1 MNKFKL
7 NFIIKNFKQYLYFE
21 SNKKNITNDLTKNYE
36 FFLFYFYK
44 ESKSIVRR
52 HRLYF
57 SKNKRGYGEDAFS
70 GMWDFIF
77 KTYQPINILEIGVY
91 RGQTLSL
98 FHILSNLYK
107 INSKIFGISPLNS
120 SGDTVSNY
128 IDIDYFDDLI
138 KNFKFFNLKKPH
150 IIREYS
156 NSEEAKKFIN
166 SKKWDLIYIDGS
178 HDYEVVSNDF
188 KLSYENLNDNGL
200 IVIDDSSLNLEYDK
214 DYIEKK
220 YQINSFKGHLGPSKV
235 VSELISNKKLRYLF
249 GVGHNNVFIKD
260 NSLN

>member
-1 MNKFKL
+1 MTKFKL
-7 NFIIKNFKQYLYFE
+7 NFIIKNFKHYLYFE

-98 FHILSNLYK
+98 FHILSNIL
-107 INSKIFGISPLNS
+107 
-120 SGDTVSNY
+120 
-128 IDIDYFDDLI
+128 
-138 KNFKFFNLKKPH
+138 
-150 IIREYS
+150 
-156 NSEEAKKFIN
+156 
-166 SKKWDLIYIDGS
+166 
-178 HDYEVVSNDF
+178 
-188 KLSYENLNDNGL
+188 
-200 IVIDDSSLNLEYDK
+200 
-214 DYIEKK
+214 
-220 YQINSFKGHLGPSKV
+220 
-235 VSELISNKKLRYLF
+235 
-249 GVGHNNVFIKD
+249 
-260 NSLN
+260 